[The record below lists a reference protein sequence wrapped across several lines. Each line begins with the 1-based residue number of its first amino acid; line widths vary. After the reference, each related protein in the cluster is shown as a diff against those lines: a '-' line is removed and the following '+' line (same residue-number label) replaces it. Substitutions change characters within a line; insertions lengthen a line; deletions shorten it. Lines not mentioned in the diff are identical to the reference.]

1 MPYTQIMTDIR
12 NEMTD
17 QPINDTNET
26 DETDEINETEMNDTE
41 ETEMNES
48 TDRDI
53 SHLIRA
59 KGLEQHIIRD
69 MCLIGSTI
77 SKWTTNVKNG
87 NIKEPRN
94 LSLQTLPKHVP
105 FPLFVDTSDAITYS
119 KLPAYFLENKPAP
132 QQILVSNLLTKNE
145 DDAAIIDPV
154 LKKI

>member
-1 MPYTQIMTDIR
+1 MTDIR

-17 QPINDTNET
+17 QLVNGT
-26 DETDEINETEMNDTE
+26 DETDETNKMD
-41 ETEMNES
+41 ETEMNETDEIEMNEP

-59 KGLEQHIIRD
+59 KGVEQHIIRD
-69 MCLIGSTI
+69 MYLIGSTI

-119 KLPAYFLENKPAP
+119 KLPAYFLENKTAP
-132 QQILVSNLLTKNE
+132 QQILVSNLLTRNE
-145 DDAAIIDPV
+145 DPAIIEPV
-154 LKKI
+154 LKKYEYIYI